1 MSDVRDSKLKVA
13 RIYLRVSSEEQ
24 DLLRQESVIQDA
36 KDSGLYVAGI
46 YREKA
51 SGSRADRPELM
62 RLINDLQAG
71 EVVVAERIDR
81 ISRLPLDEA
90 EKLVDSIRSKGA
102 GLSVPGIV
110 DLSDLIGGA
119 EGVAR
124 IVLDSVQELLLKIAL
139 QTSRDDYEDRRE
151 RQRQGIELAK
161 SEGKY
166 KGRQPDIKQH
176 ELIITLRKGKNSIK
190 ETANLVGCSE
200 SQVKRVWAMY
210 VKKEKGSGC

>member
-1 MSDVRDSKLKVA
+1 MSDVQVSKIKVA

-24 DLLRQESVIQDA
+24 DLLRQESVIQEA
-36 KDSGLYVAGI
+36 RDSGLYVAGV

-81 ISRLPLDEA
+81 ISRLPLGEA

-110 DLSDLIGGA
+110 DLSNLIDGS
-119 EGVAR
+119 EGVAKV
-124 IVLDSVQELLLKIAL
+124 VLDSVQELLLRIAL

-151 RQRQGIELAK
+151 RQRQGIAIAK
-161 SEGKY
+161 DEGKY
-166 KGRQPDIKQH
+166 KGRKPNTKKHD
-176 ELIITLRKGKNSIK
+176 LIVTLRKAKNSIK

-210 VKKEKGSGC
+210 LKKEKISDC

>member
-36 KDSGLYVAGI
+36 KDSGLYIAGI

-166 KGRQPDIKQH
+166 KGRQPDTKQH

-200 SQVKRVWAMY
+200 SQVKRIWAMY